1 MSKPKPTLDPD
12 ALVAGLQDLS
22 LGSRKNQQET
32 LDGCPPRPGYGQA
45 GKAINVSANMFMA
58 RFKGQGATVN
68 HYDVEMKPVVKTTG
82 QKKPRPLLQKIWNQL
97 VKEAPAGDLKK
108 ALDAAAYDQVKSF
121 YTPFG
126 IPMSGDKL
134 EIVIALK
141 EDDNDNGDEEKRRW
155 KIVIKFA
162 QKVDL
167 DTIIDY
173 CEGNR
178 QSEQARA
185 MMLVAIQAMNVLFRQ
200 DPASRFAMSGA
211 AGRRFFTEEG
221 GVPLSN
227 GGVLYKGF
235 QQSFRWTS
243 AKFPALQ
250 IDTAYSAFVEPGP
263 LPEVAAKLLGLGG
276 GGGGGGRGRGFDRGR
291 GGRGFDRGGSRGGR
305 GGGAVPSTFTG
316 PAPSIQE
323 LNLSQ
328 IRRLNEILR
337 AAKFKVTHRKSSR
350 VFSLG
355 KITTRSTDQLKFNL
369 RGRDGAQDRSVS
381 VAQYFKETYNVTVTK
396 PRLPCV
402 EYGKGNFVPM
412 EFVRLEPFNSIPMLR
427 ITAEQTAEIIKQAAK
442 PPPEREAAINAWRQ
456 RLNYSNLPKL
466 KAWGVEVKPSMMSI
480 PARVLNPPNI
490 FYGGS
495 KSIRANF
502 GSWNM
507 KGIKFTKP
515 GRPLK
520 SWSIVSFDQY
530 CGVSDLVC
538 KSVATVPWAHP
549 KHPGCPVENKR
560 PACVQMNPNAGG
572 PSAGI
577 KAGLQEGARQ
587 AFIASKLNPQLI
599 LVIMP
604 RKDVQMYQQIK
615 SIAVLT
621 AFKPIVTQC
630 LQAQKIKSDRGLDQY
645 CGNVAM
651 KVHSKL
657 GGLTHQVQHQIDKNV
672 MMIGADVSHPPPK
685 HGAIP
690 PSIAVT
696 VCAVNGEN
704 NKFVPAIR
712 LQEGRVRVETYSLIA
727 PSALIRSHDPSEI
740 ISDLENMIYDHIT
753 TFEKNMK
760 TKPQKILFFRDGV
773 SEGQY
778 SHCVELEVAT
788 IKKATRRFK
797 GYSPKVTFVICA
809 KRHAM
814 RFFAQNDG
822 DRDRTGNL
830 PPGTIVDS
838 QVTSPMVHDFYLQ
851 AHAGL
856 QGTARPTHYV
866 VVADENKLVPV
877 AYYADIVAD
886 KVRSWVYSDDSDDS
900 SVAPSTTG
908 SGPRENMTFDPLR
921 LKKRIE
927 ADADFNNVAWYM

>member
-1 MSKPKPTLDPD
+1 MSKTKPTLNPD

-22 LGSRKNQQET
+22 LGSRRNQQET
-32 LDGCPPRPGYGQA
+32 LDGCPPRPGYGKA

-68 HYDVEMKPVVKTTG
+68 HYDVEMNPKVKTTG
-82 QKKPRPLLQKIWNQL
+82 QKKPRPLLQKLWNQTVHEL
-97 VKEAPAGDLKK
+97 PVGDTKK
-108 ALDAAAYDQVKSF
+108 ALEAAAYDQVKSF
-121 YTPFG
+121 YTPYD
-126 IPMSGDKL
+126 IPMAGDKL
-134 EIVIALK
+134 ELEITLK
-141 EDDNDNGDEEKRRW
+141 EDGEDSSDDDKRRW
-155 KIVIKFA
+155 KITIQFA
-162 QKVDL
+162 QKIDL
-167 DTIIDY
+167 DTIIGY
-173 CEGNR
+173 CEGNP

-263 LPEVAAKLLGLGG
+263 LPEIAARLLGLGG
-276 GGGGGGRGRGFDRGR
+276 GGGGGG
-291 GGRGFDRGGSRGGR
+291 
-305 GGGAVPSTFTG
+305 
-316 PAPSIQE
+316 E
-323 LNLSQ
+323 LNPSQ
-328 IRRLNEILR
+328 TRRLNEILR
-337 AAKFKVTHRKSSR
+337 AAKFKVTHRRTNR
-350 VFSLG
+350 VFSML
-355 KITTRSTDQLKFNL
+355 KITTQTADQLKFSL
-369 RGRDGAQDRSVS
+369 RGKDGAPDRSIS

-402 EYGKGNFVPM
+402 QYGKGNFVPM
-412 EFVRLEPFNSIPMLR
+412 EFVKLEPFNSIPMLR
-427 ITAEQTAEIIKQAAK
+427 ITADQTAEIIKQAAK

-456 RLNYSNLPKL
+456 RLNYNNLPKL

-490 FYGGS
+490 LYGNS

-515 GRPLK
+515 GRTLK
-520 SWSIVSFDQY
+520 SWAIVSFDQY
-530 CGVSDLVC
+530 CTVSDMQKFARYFTDQLDVY
-538 KSVATVPWAHP
+538 
-549 KHPGCPVENKR
+549 GCPVDNKK
-560 PACVQMNPNAGG
+560 PICIHSNPNQGG
-572 PSAGI
+572 PLAGI
-577 KAGLQEGARQ
+577 HAGLQDAAKQ
-587 AFIASKLNPQLI
+587 SYLATKINPQII

-615 SIAVLT
+615 SIAAEGLH
-621 AFKPIVTQC
+621 KPVVTQC
-630 LQAQKIKSDRGLDQY
+630 LQAQKIKQERGLDQY

-657 GGLTHQVQHQIDKNV
+657 GGLTHQVQHQIEKNT

-685 HGAIP
+685 GGAIP

-704 NKFVPAIR
+704 NRFVPAIR
-712 LQEGRVRVETYSLIA
+712 LQEGRV
-727 PSALIRSHDPSEI
+727 EI
-740 ISDLENMIYDHIT
+740 ISDLENMMYDHLL

-760 TKPQKILFFRDGV
+760 AKPEKILFFRDGV

-778 SHCVELEVAT
+778 AHCVEREVDA
-788 IKKATRRFK
+788 IKKATHRFK
-797 GYSPKVTFVICA
+797 GYNPKITFVICA

-866 VVADENKLVPV
+866 VVADENKYTADKLQQLVNTLCYSYARATRSVSLVPV
-877 AYYADIVAD
+877 AYYADIVAEE
-886 KVRSWVYSDDSDDS
+886 VRSWVYTDDSEDA

-908 SGPRENMTFDPLR
+908 SGPRESMTFDPLR

-927 ADADFNNVAWYM
+927 ADTDFNNVAWVCANLAVAVLSEQRNIADCQFLL